1 MQKRPDTV
9 TVTKTELGIIRQVR
23 LDVGPT
29 DISRDYFA
37 YALQRSHSLSH
48 ALGAALDDAHRA
60 DRCAA
65 PVDFERER

>member
-1 MQKRPDTV
+1 MQKRPDTD
-9 TVTKTELGIIRQVR
+9 TVTKTELCIIRQVR

-29 DISRDYFA
+29 DISRDFA
-37 YALQRSHSLSH
+37 YALQRCHSLYH